1 MASCQNHPMALIVHE
16 IIIEEGSSP
25 PSAQQYL
32 GTSGTNQLGL
42 CLFTVN
48 TCSPNSKICEQR
60 GNKDVLIQIINIDNF
75 KPMEITIVLRRDKV
89 IVYFSIEVTLS
100 SSLENNCDYN

>member
-1 MASCQNHPMALIVHE
+1 MTRQSDRSEFMASCQNHPMALIAHE
-16 IIIEEGSSP
+16 IIIEEGSSLTP
-25 PSAQQYL
+25 VQEHL

-60 GNKDVLIQIINIDNF
+60 GNKDVLIQMINIDKF
-75 KPMEITIVLRRDKV
+75 KHKK
-89 IVYFSIEVTLS
+89 
-100 SSLENNCDYN
+100 